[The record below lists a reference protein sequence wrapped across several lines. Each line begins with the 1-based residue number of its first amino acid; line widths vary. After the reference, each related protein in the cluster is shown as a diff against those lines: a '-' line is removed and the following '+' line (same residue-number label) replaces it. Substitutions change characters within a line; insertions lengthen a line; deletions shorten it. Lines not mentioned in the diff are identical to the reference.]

1 MGARPPLHLPSHHLF
16 VCGEQYKQK
25 TVIAMSDIYDK
36 IMDLAKRRG
45 FIWPTSECYGSVAG
59 FIDYGPLGSMMK
71 RNVENAWRR
80 FYVVGEGYYE
90 IECPTI
96 GQEDIFIASGHVKGF
111 SDTMCQCPHCRE
123 YLRADHVAEAH
134 HVSGAS
140 TLKNQELARV
150 ICTLPCPACEE
161 VLGPVEVFNFNL
173 MFQTSIGPGSQR
185 RGYLRPETAQG
196 MFTDFQRL
204 LRFYRDKLP
213 FGTVQIGKS
222 FRNEIS
228 PRQGMIRL
236 REFTQAE
243 AEIFVHPE
251 AKDHPQFSRY
261 DGYLVPLLGISQQS
275 DNLPPVLYGMGQA
288 VREGIVANE
297 YVAYYLALT
306 HELLVS
312 IGVNPAKLRFR
323 QHLPDERAHYAEDC
337 WDAEIFSERFG
348 WVETVGIADRTDYD
362 LRAHERQSGE
372 RFSVFIPFETPL
384 KERRVRVVPNMGA
397 LGPRFRGKAKE
408 VAEALC
414 AAAPGP
420 GGVTLTIDGEAVQI
434 SPDLYEIREEVV
446 EIPGMDITPH
456 VIEPSYGIDRMI
468 YAVLE
473 HTYHE
478 EMVEDE
484 ERRVLRLP
492 PSVAPL
498 KVAVFPL
505 MNRDGLPEIAR
516 EIAEEMRKG
525 NIVAEYDDSGAI
537 GRRYRRQDEVGT
549 PFAVTVD
556 YDTKEDCTVTLR
568 DRDSMRQVRVPVD
581 GLAGC
586 IRSLIEGA
594 SRFSE
599 L

>member
-1 MGARPPLHLPSHHLF
+1 
-16 VCGEQYKQK
+16 
-25 TVIAMSDIYDK
+25 MSDIYDT
-36 IMDLAKRRG
+36 ILDLAKRQG

-71 RNVENAWRR
+71 RNIENVWRR
-80 FYVVGEGYYE
+80 FYVIQEGYYE

-111 SDTMCQCPHCRE
+111 SDKMCQCPSCRE
-123 YLRADHVAEAH
+123 YLRADHIAEAH
-134 HVSGAS
+134 GLTGAS
-140 TLKNQELARV
+140 VLGTEDLARL
-150 ICTLPCPACEE
+150 ICTLPCPACEV

-173 MFQTSIGPGSQR
+173 MFQTAIGPGSQR
-185 RGYLRPETAQG
+185 TGYLRPETAQG

-213 FGTVQIGKS
+213 FGAVQIGKS

-243 AEIFVHPE
+243 AEIFVHPSG
-251 AKDHPQFSRY
+251 KVHPAFSRY
-261 DGYLVPLLGISQQS
+261 AGYSVPLLGITQQEQNQS
-275 DNLPPVLYGMGQA
+275 PVVCRMDAA
-288 VREGIVANE
+288 VRDGIVANQ

-312 IGVNPAKLRFR
+312 IGVNPEKLRFR

-372 RFSVFIPFETPL
+372 RFSVFIPYETPK
-384 KERRVRVVPNMGA
+384 KESRIRVIPDMGA
-397 LGPRFRGKAKE
+397 LGPRFRGNARA
-408 VAEALC
+408 VAEAIC
-414 AAAPGP
+414 ACVPGP
-420 GGVTLTIDGEAVQI
+420 DGLTVTIDGEDVLI
-434 SPDLYEIREEVV
+434 TPDLYTVREEVV
-446 EIPGMDITPH
+446 EVPGTEVVPH

-473 HTYHE
+473 HSYHE
-478 EMVEDE
+478 EMVDDE
-484 ERRVLRLP
+484 ERRVLKLP
-492 PSVAPL
+492 PKVAPVQ
-498 KVAVFPL
+498 VAVFPL
-505 MNRDGLPEIAR
+505 MNRDNLPEIAT
-516 EIAEEMRKG
+516 EIAGAIREQG
-525 NIVAEYDDSGAI
+525 ILAEYDDSGAI

-549 PFAVTVD
+549 PFAITVD
-556 YDTKEDCTVTLR
+556 YDTLEDRTVTLR
-568 DRDSMRQVRVPVD
+568 ERDSMRQVRVPIEGIAD
-581 GLAGC
+581 L
-586 IRSLIEGA
+586 IRSLIEGRT
-594 SRFSE
+594 SFTGF
-599 L
+599 